1 MLVRTALAAI
11 DHNQNTGRDQVVCA
25 CVTKICYLLHQ
36 LCFVLQRVSSDGQ
49 LVWDL
54 VKTRHGKKHFV
65 KAVKV
70 AKDYGWRTSLAS
82 LTVKVADIPF

>member
-11 DHNQNTGRDQVVCA
+11 DHNHNTGRDQVVCA
-25 CVTKICYLLHQ
+25 CVTNIYNPLQQ
-36 LCFVLQRVSSDGQ
+36 LCIVLQRVSTEGQ

-82 LTVKVADIPF
+82 LTVKVADITL